1 MLKYHGADKDF
12 SLDGKIAIVT
22 GGAAGIGLATVQF
35 FALKNVMVIAADL
48 NPQVDAIVKAVDAR
62 FVGIAGD
69 ITQSD
74 YRQSV
79 VDYAIN
85 HFGRIDIL
93 VNSAGIAI
101 LEKAQSLSEEKWDL
115 TMNLNLKASFLMA
128 QQVGRQMITQQEGS
142 IVNMAS
148 QAGVIAL
155 DEHVAYCASKAAVIS
170 MTQVLAYEWGQYGV
184 RVNCVSPTVV
194 MTELGKNAW
203 AGQKGEDMK
212 KQIPALRF
220 AEPDEIA
227 ASIAFLCS
235 KGAGM
240 ITGANLMIDG
250 GYTIK

>member
-1 MLKYHGADKDF
+1 MLKYYGADKDF

-22 GGAAGIGLATVQF
+22 GGAAGIGLATVKF
-35 FALKNVMVIAADL
+35 FAQKNVIVIAADL
-48 NPQVDAIVKAVDAR
+48 NPQVDDIVKAVDSR
-62 FVGIAGD
+62 FTGIAGD
-69 ITQSD
+69 ITKAD

-79 VDYAIN
+79 VDFAMEN
-85 HFGRIDIL
+85 FGRIDIL
-93 VNSAGIAI
+93 VNSAGVAI
-101 LEKAQSLSEEKWDL
+101 LEKAQTISEQKWDL
-115 TMNLNLKASFLMA
+115 TMNLNLKSSFLMA
-128 QQVGRQMITQQEGS
+128 QLVGRQMIAQQEGS
-142 IVNMAS
+142 IVNIAS

-170 MTQVLAYEWGQYGV
+170 MSQVLAYEWGQYGV
-184 RVNCVSPTVV
+184 RVNCISPTVV

-227 ASIAFLCS
+227 ASVAFLCS
-235 KGAGM
+235 NGAGM
-240 ITGANLMIDG
+240 ITGANLLIDG

>member
-1 MLKYHGADKDF
+1 
-12 SLDGKIAIVT
+12 
-22 GGAAGIGLATVQF
+22 
-35 FALKNVMVIAADL
+35 
-48 NPQVDAIVKAVDAR
+48 
-62 FVGIAGD
+62 
-69 ITQSD
+69 
-74 YRQSV
+74 
-79 VDYAIN
+79 
-85 HFGRIDIL
+85 
-93 VNSAGIAI
+93 
-101 LEKAQSLSEEKWDL
+101 
-115 TMNLNLKASFLMA
+115 
-128 QQVGRQMITQQEGS
+128 MITQQEGS

-148 QAGVIAL
+148 QVGVIAL

>member
-1 MLKYHGADKDF
+1 MAFNDWG
-12 SLDGKIAIVT
+12 SLVSQRYSIMRSPRSRDV
-22 GGAAGIGLATVQF
+22 
-35 FALKNVMVIAADL
+35 
-48 NPQVDAIVKAVDAR
+48 AVFD
-62 FVGIAGD
+62 
-69 ITQSD
+69 S
-74 YRQSV
+74 
-79 VDYAIN
+79 AIN

-128 QQVGRQMITQQEGS
+128 QLVGRQMITQQEGS

-148 QAGVIAL
+148 QVGVIAL